1 MILNEFTTKKSVLS
15 ALRTTSLSA
24 FFASVAYFA
33 ETAALW
39 AVEVVDS
46 AEEVEAKLD
55 PLAWKSDLALWTAVV
70 FLILLGVLCKFAFG
84 PIVKALDQ
92 REKNELAR
100 VEAAERANADAK
112 ALLEEY
118 RQKLADSEEEVRQ
131 IVSNAR
137 QQAEKQA
144 DSIVETAKKA
154 AANERERALKD
165 IQAASDVA
173 LQDIAVKS
181 AELATSLA
189 GKILKEQIDPAKHSE
204 LIRDAVGEIAK
215 K

>member
-1 MILNEFTTKKSVLS
+1 MILNEFHTQKSVLRK
-15 ALRTTSLSA
+15 LRTPSLSA
-24 FFASVAYFA
+24 FLVSVLYFA
-33 ETAALW
+33 ETTALL
-39 AVEVVDS
+39 ASEVANN
-46 AEEVEAKLD
+46 AEEAKLD

-70 FLILLGVLCKFAFG
+70 FLILLVVLYKFAFG

-92 REKNELAR
+92 REKDELAR

-118 RQKLADSEEEVRQ
+118 RQKLADSEEEVRL
-131 IVSNAR
+131 IVSSAKK
-137 QQAEKQA
+137 QAEKQA

-154 AANERERALKD
+154 AAIERELALKE

-189 GKILKEQIDPAKHSE
+189 GKILKEQIDSAKHTE
-204 LIRDAVGEIAK
+204 LIRDAVGEITK